1 MTKVFGRGGYV
12 IIDQLRAAVSGPC
25 REQRDIQHWQFILI
39 TVLFERPTASLLG
52 SNPLR

>member
-1 MTKVFGRGGYV
+1 MTKVFGRGVYV

-25 REQRDIQHWQFILI
+25 REWCDIQHWQFILI
-39 TVLFERPTASLLG
+39 TVLFEHPTASSPG